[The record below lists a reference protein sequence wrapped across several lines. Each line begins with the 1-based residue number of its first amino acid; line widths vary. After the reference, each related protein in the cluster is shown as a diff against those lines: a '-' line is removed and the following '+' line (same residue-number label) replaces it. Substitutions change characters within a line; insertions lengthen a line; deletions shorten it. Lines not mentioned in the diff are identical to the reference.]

1 MVHLFASFDVA
12 CVLDCLCEGIDDDV
26 SSNSTE
32 EEEPNSTSKETKSS
46 SKDESD
52 FWKRV
57 VFFTFFFGIMLYMVL
72 SSFGDGNGGGGD
84 GFLDQD
90 NVQIPPFQAEPE
102 SDSSGLDSDSS
113 SINSSNPDEDALRD
127 AFDAMRDNE
136 VSRQFFL
143 SELELVVRSAVNEGV
158 LTQDEAQTQ
167 RDIWER
173 AFERAISHNDL
184 NSMQYIRQSEAE
196 LLEAIQLR
204 RGN

>member
-1 MVHLFASFDVA
+1 MVHVLLFFD
-12 CVLDCLCEGIDDDV
+12 LSSLMESLCEGSDEDTQKTSEEA
-26 SSNSTE
+26 SST
-32 EEEPNSTSKETKSS
+32 KEKSP

-57 VFFTFFFGIMLYMVL
+57 VFFTFFFSVMLYMVL

-113 SINSSNPDEDALRD
+113 SVNSSNPDEDALRD

-158 LTQDEAQTQ
+158 LTHDEAQTQ

-173 AFERAISHNDL
+173 AFERAITDNDF
-184 NSMQYIRQSEAE
+184 NSMDYIRQSEAE
-196 LLEAIQLR
+196 LITRIQER